1 MSAPDGLGPVP
12 AIEAVE
18 AEIAAVMADPSVR
31 DPVKRFLREAVE
43 RDPLDAAADA
53 ALAARLLDRRARS
66 ILGEAGSDLVPF

>member
-12 AIEAVE
+12 AIE
-18 AEIAAVMADPSVR
+18 
-31 DPVKRFLREAVE
+31 KQFLREAIE
-43 RDPLDAAADA
+43 RDPLDAASDA